1 MNKHAQYIDNR
12 LDLRT
17 PQTESLKILE
27 KIVNILPMSKET
39 NLDDAVKKI
48 HVEYPIFKE
57 FERDFPSICFSI
69 ATGVGKT
76 RLMGAFIAY
85 LYMEKGIKNF
95 FVLAPNLTVYNKLIK
110 DFKDNNSPKFVFRGL
125 ADFTQNPPT
134 VITGDDYEESGRYAQ
149 HLGSSK
155 IIINVFNISKINAE
169 TRGGKEPRIK
179 RLSEYIGKSYFD
191 FLVSR
196 PDLVMLM
203 DESHHYR
210 ADRGMQVINELN
222 PVLGLEVTA
231 TPQIEKGKSTIKFK
245 NAVYE
250 YSLAKAIRDGYV
262 KEPAVAT
269 RKNFD
274 PDQFVPDE
282 LDRIKIMDGIKIHI
296 ETQVEIEKY
305 ARDNGK
311 PIIKPFILV
320 VAKDIEHAKKL
331 REFIESNDCYD
342 GYYKDKVMDVH
353 SNQSGI
359 EKDENIEK
367 LITLEE
373 PTNKIE
379 IVIHVNMLKEG
390 WDVTNLYTIVP
401 LRASASATLTEQ
413 TIGRGLRLPYGKRTN
428 NPRVDRL
435 TIVSHDNFAKII
447 EEANKE
453 NSLIKKE
460 NIIEIE
466 EEEANI
472 QKEVITAPS
481 KAEQEIF
488 NETENTEGTVIYP
501 VSEGEEEV
509 SICQDFIKEV
519 KKEVYKT
526 AIDLNKH
533 VKNLTELKKDDIV
546 NLAVSSIKTNV
557 KKNMG
562 SITPDIDITPI
573 VLAAYNKAVDA
584 IVTNTISIPRVTIQ
598 QTVDVKWGFHDF
610 DLNTKNLNFQP
621 SDDTIII
628 KELRQGNIDVIDSK
642 GNKLESDSLQNII
655 IKELLMYSE
664 IDYDIFSDL
673 LYKLVNQAI
682 EKFRTYLD
690 DTQVAK
696 VIFAR
701 KKDIAEF
708 IYIQMKEQF
717 YYEVPDFEVGQ
728 VIPYTKIEPNNL
740 TKFKNEKEYNFR
752 DTIEPKSDIPKKV
765 FEGFKKACHSL
776 YKFDGNTE
784 KLFAILLEDDSSVIR
799 WLRPSPKQFNIYWDR
814 NREHLYEPDFI
825 VETAN
830 TIYMVETKAKSDLER
845 AAQNPNDEISLK
857 AKASCKYCRQVSEYN
872 LQNGGKQWKY
882 ILIPHDILEMGNNS
896 FDYLVKVYEYKDED

>member
-12 LDLRT
+12 LDLRA
-17 PQTESLKILE
+17 PQSISLEMLE
-27 KIVNILPMSKET
+27 KIADILPMSKEL
-39 NLDDAVKKI
+39 NLKDTIEKI
-48 HVEYPIFKE
+48 HEEYPIFKE
-57 FERDFPSICFSI
+57 FEREFPSVCFSI

-85 LYMEKGIKNF
+85 LYMAKGIKNF

-110 DFKDNNSPKFVFRGL
+110 DFKDNNSPKFVFKGL
-125 ADFTQNPPT
+125 ADFTHNPPT

-149 HLGSSK
+149 HLGSSE
-155 IIINVFNISKINAE
+155 IVINVFNISKINAE
-169 TRGGKEPRIK
+169 TKGGKEPRIK

-231 TPQIEKGKSTIKFK
+231 TPQVEKGNKSIKFK
-245 NAVYE
+245 NVIYE
-250 YSLAKAIRDGYV
+250 YSLAKAIRDGFV

-269 RKNFD
+269 RRNFD
-274 PDQFVPDE
+274 PDQYNDDE
-282 LDRIKIMDGIKIHI
+282 LDRIKIMDGIKVHI
-296 ETQVEIEKY
+296 ETQVETEKY

-320 VAKDIEHAKKL
+320 VAKDTEHAKKL
-331 REFIESNDCYD
+331 KEFITSKECYD
-342 GYYKDKVMDVH
+342 GYYADKVMDIH
-353 SNQSGI
+353 SNQSGS

-367 LITLEE
+367 LITLED
-373 PTNKIE
+373 PANKIE

-413 TIGRGLRLPYGKRTN
+413 TIGRGLRLPYGVRTK

-435 TIVSHDNFAKII
+435 TIVSHDKFAKIV

-453 NSLIKKE
+453 NSLIKRE
-460 NIIEIE
+460 NIIEIDDTE
-466 EEEANI
+466 ENI

-481 KAEQEIF
+481 KVEQEIF
-488 NETENTEGTVIYP
+488 NKLENEKTTITYP
-501 VSEGEEEV
+501 VSEGEEQPV
-509 SICQDFIKEV
+509 ISQDFINEV

-533 VKNLTELKKDDIV
+533 VKNLNELKNDDIV

-562 SITPDIDITPI
+562 STIPAVDITPL
-573 VLAAYNKAVDA
+573 VLAAYNQVVDS
-584 IVTNTISIPRVTIQ
+584 IVTNTIPIPRVTIQ

-610 DLNTKNLNFQP
+610 DLNTKNLNYQP

-628 KELRQGNIDVIDSK
+628 KELRQGNVDVIDSK
-642 GNKLESDSLQNII
+642 GNKLESDSLENII

-664 IDYDIFSDL
+664 IDYDTFSDL
-673 LYKLVNQAI
+673 LYKLVSQAI
-682 EKFRTYLD
+682 EKFKTYLD
-690 DTQVAK
+690 EVQVAK
-696 VIFAR
+696 VIVAR

-752 DTIEPKSDIPKKV
+752 DTIEPKSDIPKKI
-765 FEGFKKACHSL
+765 FEGFKKSCHSL

-784 KLFAILLEDDSSVIR
+784 KLFSILLEDDTDVLK
-799 WLRPSPKQFNIYWDR
+799 WLRPAKKQFNIYWDR
-814 NREHLYEPDFI
+814 NREHLYEPDFV

-830 TIYMVETKAKSDLER
+830 AVYMVETKAKSDLER

-857 AKASCKYCRQVSEYN
+857 AKASCKYCKKVTEYN
-872 LQNGGKQWKY
+872 LHNGGKQWKY

-896 FDYLVKVYEYKDED
+896 FDYLVKVYEYKNEE